1 MIELGLLGDLALVV
15 GLAIPIV
22 ALAHRVN
29 APPLLGFVLAGVLV
43 GPAGLG
49 LIAVPENIET
59 LTELGVALLL
69 FAVGLELSLSQVRDW
84 AHMVFVGGG
93 VQVGGTIAVVFLAAL
108 AFGVPA
114 PYALFYGALG
124 AMSSTAIVA
133 KTIADREELET
144 PHGQASISLL
154 IFQDL
159 SVLPL
164 VLLLPLVAGFQGEA
178 ASAALTELVRGL
190 VIVTVLIFGGRLLA
204 PWVLDRIVLLK
215 DRELFTL
222 CVGFF
227 GLGAALVTHT
237 AGFSLA
243 IGAFLAGLIL
253 SESEYG
259 VQALSDVLPFRALFT
274 GVFFSSIGMLL
285 DPSVLLGSP
294 LLVIGLAGAALV
306 LKTVLAGAGV
316 LAAGGRLSTALAT
329 GVGLGH
335 VGEFAF
341 LLASVGIPLGLFRG
355 ADYQLFLST
364 AILSMIAAP
373 LLIRAGPAIVEW
385 VDRRRPQDAH
395 PDSEAIHRA
404 ADHTVIVGY
413 GLAGRYL
420 ARVLQAAGI
429 ACIVVDQNPELVR
442 RARADGIP
450 ALFGDGTQPAVLDH
464 VQVRRARTI
473 FFTINSPGDERRGV
487 LLARELNPAVRIV
500 VRTRYV
506 RAIDDLLALGAT
518 DVVVEE
524 FEASLELFAKA
535 LESYEIPINRIWHE
549 LESVRAEHYG
559 LFRDRPHPDLR
570 LDALKHLGIHDALE
584 LIEVEA
590 AAGAVGETALTLDL
604 QKRTGA
610 IQVAVVRDG
619 RPIHERQAET
629 RYQAGDTVVLIGD
642 RASLDAAL
650 ALFRAPAAPAPPSLP
665 F

>member
-1 MIELGLLGDLALVV
+1 MIETGLLGDLALLV

-22 ALAHRVN
+22 ALAHRLN

-84 AHMVFVGGG
+84 ARMVFLGGG
-93 VQVGGTIAVVFLAAL
+93 VQVVGTIAAVALGAL
-108 AFGVPA
+108 AFGVSA
-114 PYALFYGALG
+114 PYALFYGALA

-178 ASAALTELVRGL
+178 AAAALGGLVRGL
-190 VIVTVLIFGGRLLA
+190 VIVTVLILVGRRLA

-285 DPSVLLGSP
+285 DPSVLFGSP
-294 LLVIGLAGAALV
+294 VLVIGLGVAALI
-306 LKTVLAGAGV
+306 LKAALAAAGV
-316 LAAGGRLSTALAT
+316 LAAGGRLATALAA

-341 LLASVGIPLGLFRG
+341 LLAAVGTPLGLFRG

-364 AILSMIAAP
+364 AVLSMVAAP
-373 LLIRAGPAIVEW
+373 FLIRAGPAIAAW
-385 VDRRRPQDAH
+385 VDRRRTAAPH
-395 PDSEAIHRA
+395 PDSEAVNAA
-404 ADHTVIVGY
+404 ADHTIVVGY

-429 ACIVVDQNPELVR
+429 RCVVVDQNPELVR
-442 RARADGIP
+442 RARSDGMT
-450 ALFGDGTQPAVLDH
+450 ALFGDGTRPAVLEH
-464 VQVRRARTI
+464 VQARRARTI
-473 FFTINSPGDERRGV
+473 FFTINSPANERRGV
-487 LLARELNPAVRIV
+487 ALARELNPAARIV
-500 VRTRYV
+500 VRTRWV
-506 RAIDDLLALGAT
+506 RAIDDLLALGAN

-535 LESYEIPINRIWHE
+535 LESYEIPINRIWRE
-549 LESVRAEHYG
+549 VESVRAEHYG
-559 LFRDRPHPDLR
+559 LFRDRPHPDIR
-570 LDALKHLGIHDALE
+570 LDALQHLGVHDALE
-584 LIEVEA
+584 LVEVEA
-590 AAGAVGETALTLDL
+590 GAAAVGESASTLDL
-604 QKRTGA
+604 RQRTGA
-610 IQVAVVRDG
+610 VQVALVRDA
-619 RPIHERQAET
+619 RPIHEGQSET
-629 RYQAGDTVVLIGD
+629 RYRAGDTVVLIGD
-642 RASLDAAL
+642 RGSLEAAL
-650 ALFRAPAAPAPPSLP
+650 EVFRAPENEAP
-665 F
+665 

>member
-1 MIELGLLGDLALVV
+1 MIELGLLGDLALLV

-43 GPAGLG
+43 GPAGLR

-84 AHMVFVGGG
+84 ARMVFVGGG
-93 VQVGGTIAVVFLAAL
+93 VQVGGTILVVALAATL
-108 AFGVPA
+108 FGVPA

-144 PHGQASISLL
+144 EHGQASISLL

-164 VLLLPLVAGFQGEA
+164 VLLLPLVAGFQGDA
-178 ASAALTELVRGL
+178 AAAAVGGLVRGL
-190 VIVTVLIFGGRLLA
+190 VIVTLLIFGGRLLA

-222 CVGFF
+222 CVAFF

-274 GVFFSSIGMLL
+274 GVFFSSIGLLL
-285 DPSVLLGSP
+285 DPSVLSGNP
-294 LLVIGLAGAALV
+294 LLVIGLGVATLV
-306 LKTVLAGAGV
+306 VKSLLVAAGV
-316 LAAGGRLSTALAT
+316 LAAGGRLSTALAA

-341 LLASVGIPLGLFRG
+341 LLAAVGVPLGLFRG

-364 AILSMIAAP
+364 AVLSMIAAP

-385 VDRRRPQDAH
+385 VDRRQPRDSH
-395 PDSEAIHRA
+395 PDGEAIHAA
-404 ADHTVIVGY
+404 ADHTIVVGY

-420 ARVLQAAGI
+420 ARMLQAAGI

-464 VQVRRARTI
+464 VQARRARTI
-473 FFTINSPGDERRGV
+473 FFTIHSPGNERRGV
-487 LLARELNPAVRIV
+487 ELARELNPAARIV

-506 RAIDDLLALGAT
+506 RAIDDLLELGAN

-535 LESYEIPINRIWHE
+535 LESYEIPVNRIWRE
-549 LESVRAEHYG
+549 LESVRGEHYG
-559 LFRDRPHPDLR
+559 LFRGRPHPDLR
-570 LDALKHLGIHDALE
+570 LDTLKHLGIHNALE
-584 LIEVEA
+584 LVEVETTA
-590 AAGAVGETALTLDL
+590 AAIGETASVIDL
-604 QKRTGA
+604 RKRTGA

-619 RPIHERQAET
+619 QPIHERQAET
-629 RYQAGDTVVLIGD
+629 RYRAGDTVVLIGD

-650 ALFRAPAAPAPPSLP
+650 ELFRSPRAGGPPSLP

>member
-1 MIELGLLGDLALVV
+1 MIELGLLGDLALLV

-49 LIAVPENIET
+49 LIAVPENIEI

-84 AHMVFVGGG
+84 AHLVFVGGA
-93 VQVGGTIAVVFLAAL
+93 VQVAGTIAVVALGAL

-133 KTIADREELET
+133 KTLADRDELET

-164 VLLLPLVAGFQGEA
+164 VLLLPLVAGFEGEA
-178 ASAALTELVRGL
+178 ATAALGELVRGL
-190 VIVTVLIFGGRLLA
+190 VIVAALIFFGRLLA
-204 PWVLDRIVLLK
+204 PWVLDRITLLK

-227 GLGAALVTHT
+227 ALGAALVTHS

-253 SESEYG
+253 SESQYG
-259 VQALSDVLPFRALFT
+259 VQALSDVLPFRAVFT

-285 DPSVLLGSP
+285 DPSVLFANP
-294 LLVIGLAGAALV
+294 LLLIGLGVAALV
-306 LKTVLAGAGV
+306 VKAVLVAAGV

-341 LLASVGIPLGLFRG
+341 LLAAVGVPLGLFRG

-364 AILSMIAAP
+364 AVLSMIAAP
-373 LLIRAGPAIVEW
+373 FCIRAGPAVIEW
-385 VDRRRPQDAH
+385 VDRRRPHHAH
-395 PDSEAIHRA
+395 PDSERIHGA
-404 ADHTVIVGY
+404 SDHTIVVGY

-429 ACIVVDQNPELVR
+429 TCIVVDQNPELVR
-442 RARADGIP
+442 RARADGIS
-450 ALFGDGTQPAVLDH
+450 ALFGDGTQLAVLDH

-473 FFTINSPGDERRGV
+473 FFTINSPGNERRGV
-487 LLARELNPAVRIV
+487 ALAREMNPAAHIV

-506 RAIDDLLALGAT
+506 RAIDDLRTLGANV
-518 DVVVEE
+518 VVVEE
-524 FEASLELFAKA
+524 FEVSLELFARA
-535 LESYEIPINRIWHE
+535 LESYEIPVNRIWRE

-570 LDALKHLGIHDALE
+570 LDALKHLGVHDALE
-584 LIEVEA
+584 LVEVETFA
-590 AAGAVGETALTLDL
+590 AAVDETASTLDL
-604 QKRTGA
+604 RKSTGA
-610 IQVAVVRDG
+610 VQVALVRDG
-619 RPIHERQAET
+619 RPIYERSTET
-629 RYQAGDTVVLIGD
+629 RYRAGDTVALIGD
-642 RASLDAAL
+642 RKSLDAAL
-650 ALFRAPAAPAPPSLP
+650 RVFRSPPASDSSPPRS
-665 F
+665 